1 MTPPNLTSEPHF
13 DKNQD
18 SAAVV
23 GGALAS
29 GGLVGAGL
37 AILALQ
43 LPDAWRP
50 VGVTIVPALSS
61 ACALG
66 VRVIASMIR
75 RKYGKKLWTA
85 EKEEIIAYA
94 DYSITHSKKALQKM
108 EDETATRIL
117 LSSIARMQ
125 RIKALALSAFPCERP
140 WFSELNNQSELRM
153 MHSATTDTLVLEP
166 ELGENQ
172 S

>member
-1 MTPPNLTSEPHF
+1 MTPHNLTSQPQLN
-13 DKNQD
+13 KSQD
-18 SAAVV
+18 SVAVV

-50 VGVTIVPALSS
+50 VAVTIVPSLSS

-66 VRVIASMIR
+66 VRVIGSMIR
-75 RKYGKKLWTA
+75 RRYGKKLWAA
-85 EKEEIIAYA
+85 EKDEIIAYA
-94 DYSITHSKKALQKM
+94 DYSIIHSTKAIEKM
-108 EDETATRIL
+108 EDERATRIL
-117 LSSIARMQ
+117 LFSIARMQ

-140 WFSELNNQSELRM
+140 WLSELNNQPELLI
-153 MHSATTDTLVLEP
+153 TTDTIVLEP

>member
-1 MTPPNLTSEPHF
+1 MTPHHLTTQPHLN
-13 DKNQD
+13 KTQD

-43 LPDAWRP
+43 LPDTWRP

-66 VRVIASMIR
+66 VRVLASMLR
-75 RKYGKKLWTA
+75 RKYGKRLWTA
-85 EKEEIIAYA
+85 ERDEIIAYT
-94 DYSITHSKKALQKM
+94 DSSIERSSNAIKIM
-108 EDETATRIL
+108 EDEIARGLL

-125 RIKALALSAFPCERP
+125 RIKARALGAFPCERP
-140 WFSELNNQSELRM
+140 WLSELTNQPEVLMPS
-153 MHSATTDTLVLEP
+153 TTDSIGLEP
-166 ELGENQ
+166 DLGENQ